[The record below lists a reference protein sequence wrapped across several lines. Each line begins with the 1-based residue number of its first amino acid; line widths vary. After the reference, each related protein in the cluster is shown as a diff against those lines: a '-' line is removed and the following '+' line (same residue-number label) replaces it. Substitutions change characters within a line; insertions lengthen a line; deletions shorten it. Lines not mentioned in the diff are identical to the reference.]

1 MVPAERI
8 KYVKTLKRLGIGLL
22 ALIVLLAIGLAVWE
36 PMSVAESAPPPEGS
50 YEARIVRDEFG
61 VPHIFGKTD
70 ADVAYGVAYAHSE
83 DDFATLQE
91 VTAMTRGRMAT
102 LNGSESAPIDYIAA
116 LLDVRGTVNRKYDDL
131 PADVRVVLDGYASGL
146 NAYAEA
152 HPEEVSLAKLFPVN
166 GQDIAAGFVLRSP
179 FFFGIN
185 NPIEALVQ
193 NKPLPREGGPR
204 LSGEPVKSSI
214 HPLSPDKLI
223 NDQTATPVGP
233 DPDENG
239 SNAYALAPELS
250 PEGKTRLISNS
261 HQPLRGNVA
270 WYELVVHSEE
280 GWDFAGA
287 NFPGSPFPFLGHNKY
302 LGWTNTVNRPDLVDI
317 YKLTLNDDKD
327 AYRFDG
333 EWKPLEKK
341 RVWLKIK
348 FGPFVIP
355 FPQVAYRSIHGP
367 VIINDSG
374 AYALR
379 YAGIDQLDMLTQYY
393 RINKASNFDE
403 WQAAMAGQGVPA
415 TNFIY
420 ADAQGNIGMYYNAMF
435 PDRPEGH
442 DWRTVLPGDTSATL
456 WQGALPFTRVP
467 ALVNPASGY
476 VMNANNTPY
485 IAAGP
490 GDELKRNNFS
500 PLLGVEDDQTNRSRR
515 SIALLERANADGK
528 ISDAELWAIKYD
540 TGYEKAGYAKDWL
553 DRIASLDLKD
563 SAKLLKAQQLL
574 AQWDWNLDG
583 KGPADALALM
593 VLRPANK
600 SHYNRG
606 TMPDPRQILEDTVDH
621 LSQYFGQIDPP
632 MLDVLRMRQGD
643 VDLPVD
649 GGNDTIRAS
658 TLWDVEEDGRLSVR
672 HGDSFIMFIE
682 WAKDGKVRSR
692 SIQPFGAATTRPDSP
707 HYTDQMQLFV
717 DKKLKPV
724 WFVPADLE
732 KHKTSDKVV
741 RSTGKTAK

>member
-1 MVPAERI
+1 
-8 KYVKTLKRLGIGLL
+8 VKSLKR
-22 ALIVLLAIGLAVWE
+22 AAIGLILLVVVIAIGLTVWE
-36 PMSVAESAPPPEGS
+36 PLSTEESAPPPEGS

-70 ADVAYGVAYAHSE
+70 PDVAYGVAYAHSE
-83 DDFATLQE
+83 DDFGTLQE
-91 VTAMTRGRMAT
+91 VIAMVRGRMAT
-102 LNGSESAPIDYIAA
+102 LKGADSAPIDYIGA
-116 LLDVRGTVNRKYDDL
+116 LLDVRGTVTRQYDDL
-131 PADVRVVLDGYASGL
+131 PADVRALLDGYASGL
-146 NAYAEA
+146 NAYAA
-152 HPEEVSLAKLFPVN
+152 DRPEEVRLAKLFPVT

-179 FFFGIN
+179 FFFGLN

-204 LSGEPVKSSI
+204 LSDEPAKKSI
-214 HPLSPDKLI
+214 HPLSPDKI
-223 NDQTATPVGP
+223 IEDDTTTPVGP

-239 SNAYALAPELS
+239 SNAYALAPDLS
-250 PEGKTRLISNS
+250 PEGKTRLVSNT

-270 WYELVVHSEE
+270 WYELVVHSEQ

-287 NFPGSPFPFLGHNKY
+287 NFPGSPFPLLGHNKY
-302 LGWTNTVNRPDLVDI
+302 LGWTNTVNRPDLIDI
-317 YKLTLNDDKD
+317 YELTLNDAKD

-355 FPQVAYRSIHGP
+355 YPQVAYRSIHGP

-374 AYALR
+374 AYAIR
-379 YAGIDQLDMLTQYY
+379 YAGIDQLDMATQYY
-393 RINKASNFDE
+393 RINKATNFDE

-415 TNFIY
+415 INVIY
-420 ADAQGNIGMYYNAMF
+420 ADAAGNIGLYYNAMF
-435 PDRPEGH
+435 PDRPEGY
-442 DWRTVLPGDTSATL
+442 DWRGILPGDTSKAL
-456 WQGALPFTRVP
+456 WQKTLPFTRVP

-490 GDELKRNNFS
+490 GDELKADSFS
-500 PLLGVEDDQTNRSRR
+500 PLLGIENDQTNRSRR

-528 ISDAELWAIKYD
+528 ISDAELWAVKYD
-540 TGYEKAGYAKDWL
+540 TGYEKAGYAKNWL
-553 DRIASLDLKD
+553 DRIAALDLKD
-563 SAKLLKAQQLL
+563 SAKLLQAQQLIG
-574 AQWDWNLDG
+574 QWDWNLDG
-583 KGPADALALM
+583 KGAADALALM

-606 TMPDPRQILEDTVDH
+606 EMPDPRQILAETVDH
-621 LSQYFGQIDPP
+621 LTQYFGRIDPP
-632 MLDVLRMRQGD
+632 MLDVLRMRQGT

-658 TLWDVEEDGRLSVR
+658 TLWDVEDDGRLSVR

-682 WAKDGKVRSR
+682 WAKDGKVHSR

-724 WFVPADLE
+724 WFDPKDLE
-732 KHKTSDKVV
+732 QHKASDKVV
-741 RSTGKTAK
+741 RSDQK

>member
-1 MVPAERI
+1 M
-8 KYVKTLKRLGIGLL
+8 KTLKRLGIGLL
-22 ALIVLLAIGLAVWE
+22 AIIVLVAIGLAVWE
-36 PMSVAESAPPPEGS
+36 PMGVEQPAPPPEGT

-83 DDFATLQE
+83 DDFSTLQE

-116 LLDVRGTVNRKYDDL
+116 LLDVRGTVNRKYDQL
-131 PADVRVVLDGYASGL
+131 PTDVRAVLDGYASGL
-146 NAYAEA
+146 NAYAAE
-152 HPEEVSLAKLFPVN
+152 HPEEVKLAKLFPVN

-179 FFFGIN
+179 FFFGLN

-204 LSGEPVKSSI
+204 LSDEPVKTSI

-223 NDQTATPVGP
+223 EEDSATPVGP

-317 YKLTLNDDKD
+317 YKLTLNDKKD

-333 EWKPLEKK
+333 EWKALEKK

-355 FPQVAYRSIHGP
+355 YPQVAYRSIHGP
-367 VIINDSG
+367 VIINDNG

-379 YAGIDQLDMLTQYY
+379 YAGIDELDMLTQYY
-393 RINKASNFDE
+393 RINKARNFDE

-420 ADAQGNIGMYYNAMF
+420 ADAEGNIGMYYNAMF
-435 PDRPEGH
+435 PDRPEGY
-442 DWRTVLPGDTSATL
+442 DWRGILPGDSSKAL
-456 WQGALPFTRVP
+456 WQKTLPFTRVP

-490 GDELKRNNFS
+490 GDELKPDNFS
-500 PLLGVEDDQTNRSRR
+500 PLLGVENDQTNRSRR

-528 ISDAELWAIKYD
+528 ITDSELWAIKYD

-553 DRIASLDLKD
+553 DRIAALDLKD
-563 SAKLLKAQQLL
+563 SAKLLEAQQLL
-574 AQWDWNLDG
+574 VQWDWNLDG

-606 TMPDPRQILEDTVDH
+606 KMPDPREILQETVGH
-621 LSQYFGQIDPP
+621 LTTYFDRIDPP
-632 MLDVLRMRQGD
+632 MMDVLRMRQGD

-658 TLWDVEEDGRLSVR
+658 TLWDVEGDGRLSVR
-672 HGDSFIMFIE
+672 HGDSFIMFME
-682 WAKDGKVRSR
+682 WTKDGKVHSR

-707 HYTDQMQLFV
+707 HYTDQMQMFV

-724 WFVPADLE
+724 RFDPAELE

-741 RSTGKTAK
+741 RGT

>member
-1 MVPAERI
+1 M
-8 KYVKTLKRLGIGLL
+8 KTLKRVGIGLL
-22 ALIVLLAIGLAVWE
+22 IIVVLSAIGLSVWE
-36 PMSVAESAPPPEGS
+36 PLSVEESAPPPDGS

-83 DDFATLQE
+83 DDFSTLQE

-102 LNGSESAPIDYIAA
+102 LNGAESAPIDYIAA
-116 LLDVRGTVNRKYDDL
+116 LLDVRGTVSRKYDDL
-131 PADVRVVLDGYASGL
+131 PADVRAVLAGYASGL
-146 NAYAEA
+146 NAYADE
-152 HPEEVSLAKLFPVN
+152 HPEEVKLSKLFPVN

-179 FFFGIN
+179 FFFGLN
-185 NPIEALVQ
+185 NPVEALVQ

-204 LSGEPVKSSI
+204 LSDEPAKTSI

-223 NDQTATPVGP
+223 EDDSATPVGP
-233 DPDENG
+233 NPNENG
-239 SNAYALAPELS
+239 SNAYAIAPDRS

-280 GWDFAGA
+280 GWNFAGA
-287 NFPGSPFPFLGHNKY
+287 NFPGSPFPFLGHNEY
-302 LGWTNTVNRPDLVDI
+302 LGWTNTVNRPDLVDV
-317 YKLTLNDDKD
+317 YKLTLNDKKD

-348 FGPFVIP
+348 YGPLVIP
-355 FPQVAYRSIHGP
+355 YPQVAYRSVHGP
-367 VIINDSG
+367 VIMNDGG

-379 YAGIDQLDMLTQYY
+379 YAGIDELDMLTQYY
-393 RINKASNFDE
+393 RINKAKNFDE

-420 ADAQGNIGMYYNAMF
+420 ADAEGNIGMYYNAMF
-435 PDRPEGH
+435 PDRPEGY
-442 DWRTVLPGDTSATL
+442 DWRGVLPGDSSKAL
-456 WQGALPFTRVP
+456 WQKTLPFTRVP

-490 GDELKRNNFS
+490 GDELKPDNFS

-515 SIALLERANADGK
+515 SIALLEKANDDGK
-528 ISDAELWAIKYD
+528 ITDAELWAIKYD
-540 TGYEKAGYAKDWL
+540 TGYEKAGYAKNWL
-553 DRIASLDLKD
+553 DRIAALDLKD
-563 SAKLLKAQQLL
+563 SARLLKAQQLL

-583 KGPADALALM
+583 KGAADALALM
-593 VLRPANK
+593 ILRPANK

-606 TMPDPRQILEDTVDH
+606 TMPDPRLILEDTVDH
-621 LSQYFGQIDPP
+621 LTKYFGKIDPP
-632 MLDVLRMRQGD
+632 MMDVLRMRQGN

-658 TLWDVEEDGRLSVR
+658 TLWDVEDDGRLSVR
-672 HGDSFIMFIE
+672 HGDSYIMFIE
-682 WAKDGKVRSR
+682 WAKDGKVHSR

-724 WFVPADLE
+724 WFDPADLE
-732 KHKTSDKVV
+732 KHKTSDKMVGTAV
-741 RSTGKTAK
+741 R

>member
-1 MVPAERI
+1 
-8 KYVKTLKRLGIGLL
+8 VKTLKRVGIGLL
-22 ALIVLLAIGLAVWE
+22 IIVVLSAIGLSVWE
-36 PMSVAESAPPPEGS
+36 PLSVEESAPPPDGS

-83 DDFATLQE
+83 DDFSTLQE

-102 LNGSESAPIDYIAA
+102 LNGAESAPIDYIAA
-116 LLDVRGTVNRKYDDL
+116 LLDVRGTVSRKYDDL
-131 PADVRVVLDGYASGL
+131 PADVRAVLAGYASGL
-146 NAYAEA
+146 NAYADE
-152 HPEEVSLAKLFPVN
+152 HPEEVKLSKLFPVN

-179 FFFGIN
+179 FFFGLN
-185 NPIEALVQ
+185 NPVEALVQ

-204 LSGEPVKSSI
+204 LSDEPAKTSI

-223 NDQTATPVGP
+223 EDDSATPVGP
-233 DPDENG
+233 NPNENG
-239 SNAYALAPELS
+239 SNAYAIAPDRS

-280 GWDFAGA
+280 GWNFAGA
-287 NFPGSPFPFLGHNKY
+287 NFPGSPFPFLGHNEY
-302 LGWTNTVNRPDLVDI
+302 LGWTNTVNRPDLVDV
-317 YKLTLNDDKD
+317 YKLTLNDKKD

-348 FGPFVIP
+348 YGPLVIP
-355 FPQVAYRSIHGP
+355 YPQVAYRSVHGP
-367 VIINDSG
+367 VIMNDGG

-379 YAGIDQLDMLTQYY
+379 YAGIDELDMLTQYY
-393 RINKASNFDE
+393 RINKAKNFDE

-420 ADAQGNIGMYYNAMF
+420 ADAEGNIGMYYNAMF
-435 PDRPEGH
+435 PDRPEGY
-442 DWRTVLPGDTSATL
+442 DWRGVLPGDSSKAL
-456 WQGALPFTRVP
+456 WQKTLPFTRVP

-490 GDELKRNNFS
+490 GDELKPDNFS

-515 SIALLERANADGK
+515 SIALLEKANDDGK
-528 ISDAELWAIKYD
+528 ITDAELWAIKYD
-540 TGYEKAGYAKDWL
+540 TGYEKAGYAKNWL
-553 DRIASLDLKD
+553 DRIAALDLKD
-563 SAKLLKAQQLL
+563 SARLLKAQQLL

-583 KGPADALALM
+583 KGAADALALM
-593 VLRPANK
+593 ILRPANK

-606 TMPDPRQILEDTVDH
+606 TMPDPRLILEDTVDH
-621 LSQYFGQIDPP
+621 LTKYFGKIDPP
-632 MLDVLRMRQGD
+632 MMDVLRMRQGN

-658 TLWDVEEDGRLSVR
+658 TLWDVEDDGRLSVR
-672 HGDSFIMFIE
+672 HGDSYIMFIE
-682 WAKDGKVRSR
+682 WAKDGKVHSR

-724 WFVPADLE
+724 WFDPADLE
-732 KHKTSDKVV
+732 KHKTSDKMVGTAV
-741 RSTGKTAK
+741 R

>member
-1 MVPAERI
+1 MMLSGRN
-8 KYVKTLKRLGIGLL
+8 KYVKTLKRAGVGLL
-22 ALIVLLAIGLAVWE
+22 TFLALAAIGLAVWE
-36 PMSVAESAPPPEGS
+36 PLSVEAASAPPEGS

-102 LNGSESAPIDYIAA
+102 LNGADSAPIDYIAA
-116 LLDVRGTVNRKYDDL
+116 LLDVRGTVTRKYDDL
-131 PADVRVVLDGYASGL
+131 PADVRAVLAGYASGL
-146 NAYAEA
+146 NAYAVD

-204 LSGEPVKSSI
+204 LSGEQEKTSI
-214 HPLSPDKLI
+214 HPLSPDKI
-223 NDQTATPVGP
+223 IEDETVTPVGP

-239 SNAYALAPELS
+239 SNAYAIAPERS

-270 WYELVVHSEE
+270 WYELVVHSED

-317 YKLTLNDDKD
+317 YKLTLNDKRD

-355 FPQVAYRSIHGP
+355 YPQVAYRSIHGP
-367 VIINDSG
+367 VIMNDSG

-379 YAGIDQLDMLTQYY
+379 YAGIDDLDMLTQYY
-393 RINKASNFDE
+393 RINKAKNFDE

-420 ADAQGNIGMYYNAMF
+420 ADAEGNIGLYYNAMF
-435 PDRPEGH
+435 PDRPEGY

-456 WQGALPFTRVP
+456 WQQPLPFTRVP

-476 VMNANNTPY
+476 IMNANNTPF

-490 GDELKRNNFS
+490 GDELNPDNFS
-500 PLLGVEDDQTNRSRR
+500 PLLGVEGDQTNRSRR

-528 ISDAELWAIKYD
+528 ITDAELWAVKYD
-540 TGYEKAGYAKDWL
+540 TGYEKAGYAKKWL
-553 DRIASLDLKD
+553 SKIAALDLKD

-574 AQWDWNLDG
+574 GQWDWNLDG
-583 KGPADALALM
+583 KGAADALALM

-606 TMPDPRQILEDTVDH
+606 TMPDPRQILEETVDH
-621 LSQYFGQIDPP
+621 LTKYFDQIDPP
-632 MLDVLRMRQGD
+632 MMDVLRMRQGD

-658 TLWDVEEDGRLSVR
+658 TLWDVEDDGRLSVR
-672 HGDSFIMFIE
+672 HGDSFIQFVE
-682 WAKDGKVRSR
+682 WSRDGKVHSR
-692 SIQPFGAATTRPDSP
+692 SIQPFGAATTRPKSP

-724 WFVPADLE
+724 WFDPKELE

-741 RSTGKTAK
+741 KSKR

>member
-1 MVPAERI
+1 M
-8 KYVKTLKRLGIGLL
+8 KTLKRAGVGLL
-22 ALIVLLAIGLAVWE
+22 ILVALVAIGLAIWE
-36 PMSVAESAPPPEGS
+36 PLSISGSAPPPERA

-70 ADVAYGVAYAHSE
+70 PDVAYGVAYAHSE

-102 LNGSESAPIDYIAA
+102 LNGADSAPIDYIAA
-116 LLDVRGTVNRKYDDL
+116 LLDVRGTVTRQYGDL
-131 PADVRVVLDGYASGL
+131 PADVRALLDGYASGL
-146 NAYAEA
+146 NAYAA
-152 HPEEVSLAKLFPVN
+152 DHPEEVKLARLFPVN

-179 FFFGIN
+179 FFFGLN

-204 LSGEPVKSSI
+204 LSEEPVKTSV
-214 HPLSPDKLI
+214 HPLSPDKMI
-223 NDQTATPVGP
+223 EEEVTTPVGP

-270 WYELVVHSEE
+270 WYELVVHSEQ

-317 YKLTLNDDKD
+317 YKLTLNDQKD

-355 FPQVAYRSIHGP
+355 YPQIAYRSIHGP
-367 VIINDSG
+367 VIMNDGG

-393 RINKASNFDE
+393 RINKATNLDE

-420 ADAQGNIGMYYNAMF
+420 ADAKGNIGLYYNAMF
-435 PDRPEGH
+435 PDRPEGF
-442 DWRTVLPGDTSATL
+442 DWRTLLPGDTSKAL
-456 WQGALPFTRVP
+456 WQKTLPFTRVP

-490 GDELKRNNFS
+490 GAELKPDNFS
-500 PLLGVEDDQTNRSRR
+500 PLLGIEDDETNRSRR
-515 SIALLERANADGK
+515 SIALLEKANSDGT
-528 ISDAELWAIKYD
+528 ITDAELWAIKYD

-553 DRIASLDLKD
+553 DRIAALDLSD
-563 SAKLLKAQQLL
+563 SAKLLKAQKLL
-574 AQWDWNLDG
+574 AEWDWNLDG
-583 KGPADALALM
+583 KGAADALALM
-593 VLRPANK
+593 ALRPANK
-600 SHYNRG
+600 SHYQRDK
-606 TMPDPRQILEDTVDH
+606 MPDPRQILQETVDH
-621 LSQYFGQIDPP
+621 LTQYFGRIDPP
-632 MLDVLRMRQGD
+632 MLDVLRLRQGN

-658 TLWDVEEDGRLSVR
+658 TLWDVDEDGRLSVR
-672 HGDSFIMFIE
+672 HGDSYIMFIE
-682 WAKDGKVRSR
+682 WNRAGQVSSR
-692 SIQPFGAATTRPDSP
+692 SIQPFGSATTRPDSK

-724 WFVPADLE
+724 WFDPAELE
-732 KHKTSDKVV
+732 KHKV
-741 RSTGKTAK
+741 RDYRVGSK

>member
-1 MVPAERI
+1 MKILMR
-8 KYVKTLKRLGIGLL
+8 TGLGLL
-22 ALIVLLAIGLAVWE
+22 IFVVLAAIGLALWE
-36 PMSVAESAPPPEGS
+36 PLSVDQSAAPPARA

-83 DDFATLQE
+83 DDFSTLQE

-102 LNGSESAPIDYIAA
+102 LNGADSAPIDYVAA
-116 LLDVRGTVNRKYDDL
+116 LLDVRGTVNRKYDGL
-131 PADVRVVLDGYASGL
+131 PADVRAVLDGYASGL
-146 NAYAEA
+146 NAYAA
-152 HPEEVSLAKLFPVN
+152 DHPEEVKLARLFPVN

-179 FFFGIN
+179 FFFGIS

-193 NKPLPREGGPR
+193 NQELPREGGPR
-204 LSGEPVKSSI
+204 LAGEPERKSI

-223 NDQTATPVGP
+223 DDQATTPVGP

-239 SNAYALAPELS
+239 SNAFAIAPDLS

-270 WYELVVHSEE
+270 WYELAVHSEE

-302 LGWTNTVNRPDLVDI
+302 LGWTNTVNRPDLIDI
-317 YKLTLNDDKD
+317 YKLTLNDRKD

-333 EWKPLEKK
+333 QWKPLEKK
-341 RVWLKIK
+341 RIWLKIK

-355 FPQVAYRSIHGP
+355 YPQIAYRSIHGP
-367 VIINDSG
+367 VIMNDSG

-393 RINKASNFDE
+393 RINKATSFDE

-420 ADAQGNIGMYYNAMF
+420 ADAKGNIGLFYNAMF
-435 PDRPEGH
+435 PDRPEGY
-442 DWRTVLPGDTSATL
+442 DWRTILPGDTSNAL
-456 WQGALPFTRVP
+456 WQKTLPFTRVP

-490 GDELKRNNFS
+490 GDELKPDNFS
-500 PLLGVEDDQTNRSRR
+500 PLLGIENDQTNRSRR
-515 SIALLERANADGK
+515 SIALLEQANEDGT
-528 ISDAELWAIKYD
+528 ITDAELWAIKYD

-553 DRIASLDLKD
+553 DRIAALDLRN

-574 AQWDWNLDG
+574 GQWDWNLDG
-583 KGPADALALM
+583 RGAADALALM

-600 SHYNRG
+600 SHYNRDK
-606 TMPDPRQILEDTVDH
+606 MPDPRAILEETVDH
-621 LSQYFGQIDPP
+621 LNEFFGRIDPP
-632 MLDVLRMRQGD
+632 MADVLRMRQGK

-658 TLWDVEEDGRLSVR
+658 TLWDVDDDGRLSVR

-682 WAKDGKVRSR
+682 WDKAGQVSSR
-692 SIQPFGAATTRPDSP
+692 SIQPFGAATTRPDSK
-707 HYTDQMQLFV
+707 HHTDQMQLFV

-724 WFVPADLE
+724 WFDPKDLE
-732 KHKTSDKVV
+732 KHKTSDKIVG
-741 RSTGKTAK
+741 SK

>member
-1 MVPAERI
+1 MKI
-8 KYVKTLKRLGIGLL
+8 LKRAGLGLL
-22 ALIVLLAIGLAVWE
+22 ILLVRVAIGLAVWE
-36 PMSVAESAPPPEGS
+36 PLSISEPAAPPAAS

-70 ADVAYGVAYAHSE
+70 PDVAYGVAYAHSE
-83 DDFATLQE
+83 DDFSTLQE

-102 LNGSESAPIDYIAA
+102 LNGADSAPIDYIAA
-116 LLDVRGTVNRKYDDL
+116 LLDVRGTVSRKYDDL
-131 PADVRVVLDGYASGL
+131 PADVRALLDGYASGL
-146 NAYAEA
+146 NAYAA
-152 HPEEVSLAKLFPVN
+152 DHPEEVELAKLFPVN

-179 FFFGIN
+179 FFFGLN
-185 NPIEALVQ
+185 NPVEALVQ

-204 LSGEPVKSSI
+204 LSGEPVKTSV

-223 NDQTATPVGP
+223 DEEATTPVGP

-239 SNAYALAPELS
+239 SNAFALAPKLS

-270 WYELVVHSEE
+270 WYELVVHSDE

-302 LGWTNTVNRPDLVDI
+302 LGWTNTVNRPDLIDI
-317 YKLTLNDDKD
+317 YKLTLNDSKD

-333 EWKPLEKK
+333 QWKPLEKK

-355 FPQVAYRSIHGP
+355 YPQVAYRSIHGP

-379 YAGIDQLDMLTQYY
+379 YAGIDELDMLTQYY
-393 RINKASNFDE
+393 RINKATSFDE

-415 TNFIY
+415 TNFVY
-420 ADAQGNIGMYYNAMF
+420 ADAAGNIGLYYNAMF
-435 PDRPEGH
+435 PDRPEGY
-442 DWRTVLPGDTSATL
+442 DWRTVLPGDSSAAL
-456 WQGALPFTRVP
+456 WQKTLPFTRVP

-490 GDELKRNNFS
+490 GDELKPDNFS
-500 PLLGVEDDQTNRSRR
+500 PLLGIEDDQTNRSRR
-515 SIALLERANADGK
+515 AISLLEKANADGT
-528 ISDAELWAIKYD
+528 ITDAELWAIKYD

-553 DRIASLDLKD
+553 DRIAALDLKD
-563 SAKLLKAQQLL
+563 SAKLLKAQKFL
-574 AQWDWNLDG
+574 AGWDWNLDG

-606 TMPDPRQILEDTVDH
+606 EMPDPRQILKETVDH
-621 LSQYFGQIDPP
+621 LTQYFDRIDPP
-632 MLDVLRMRQGD
+632 MLDVLRLRQGK

-658 TLWDVEEDGRLSVR
+658 TLWDVDEDGRLSVR

-682 WAKDGKVRSR
+682 WTKDGKVHSR
-692 SIQPFGAATTRPDSP
+692 SIQPFGAATTRGDSP

-724 WFVPADLE
+724 WFDPKELE
-732 KHKTSDKVV
+732 QHKASDKVV
-741 RSTGKTAK
+741 KSKR

>member
-1 MVPAERI
+1 
-8 KYVKTLKRLGIGLL
+8 VKTLKRAGIGLVIL
-22 ALIVLLAIGLAVWE
+22 VALIALGLMVWE
-36 PMSVAESAPPPEGS
+36 PLSISESAPPPDGS

-70 ADVAYGVAYAHSE
+70 PDVAYGVAYAHSE
-83 DDFATLQE
+83 DDFSTLQE

-102 LNGSESAPIDYIAA
+102 LNGAESAPIDYIAA
-116 LLDVRGTVNRKYDDL
+116 LLDVRGTVSRKYDDL
-131 PADVRVVLDGYASGL
+131 PVDVRALLDGYASGL
-146 NAYAEA
+146 NAYAA
-152 HPEEVSLAKLFPVN
+152 DHPEEVKLQKLFPVN

-179 FFFGIN
+179 FFFGLN
-185 NPIEALVQ
+185 NPVEALVQ

-204 LSGEPVKSSI
+204 LSSAAEKKSV
-214 HPLSPDKLI
+214 HPLSPDKMI
-223 NDQTATPVGP
+223 EDERVTPVGP

-239 SNAYALAPELS
+239 SNAFALAPELS

-270 WYELVVHSEE
+270 WYELVVHSDE

-302 LGWTNTVNRPDLVDI
+302 LGWTNTVNRPDLIDI
-317 YKLTLNDDKD
+317 YKLTLNDRKD

-333 EWKPLEKK
+333 QWKPLERK

-355 FPQVAYRSIHGP
+355 YPQIAYRSIHGP

-374 AYALR
+374 AYAIR
-379 YAGIDQLDMLTQYY
+379 YAGIDEVDMLTQYY
-393 RINKASNFDE
+393 RINKARNFDE

-420 ADAQGNIGMYYNAMF
+420 ADAQGNIGLYYNAMF
-435 PDRPEGH
+435 PDRPEGY
-442 DWRTVLPGDTSATL
+442 DWRRVLPGDSSAAL
-456 WQGALPFTRVP
+456 WQKTLPFTRVP

-490 GDELKRNNFS
+490 GDELKPDNFS
-500 PLLGVEDDQTNRSRR
+500 PLLGIEDDQTNRSRR
-515 SIALLERANADGK
+515 AIALLEKASDDGT
-528 ISDAELWAIKYD
+528 ITDEELWAIKYD

-553 DRIASLDLKD
+553 DRIAALDLKD
-563 SAKLLKAQQLL
+563 SAKLLKAQKLL
-574 AQWDWNLDG
+574 ADWDWNLDG
-583 KGPADALALM
+583 KGAADALALM

-600 SHYNRG
+600 SHYNRDK
-606 TMPDPRQILEDTVDH
+606 MPDPRTILAETVDH
-621 LSQYFGQIDPP
+621 LTKYFDRIDPP
-632 MLDVLRMRQGD
+632 MLSVLRMRQGD

-658 TLWDVEEDGRLSVR
+658 TLWDVDEDGRLSVR
-672 HGDSFIMFIE
+672 HGDSFIMFME
-682 WAKDGKVRSR
+682 WDKDGKVHSR
-692 SIQPFGAATTRPDSP
+692 SIQPFGSATTRPDSK

-724 WFVPADLE
+724 WFDPAELE

-741 RSTGKTAK
+741 RSGKK

>member
-1 MVPAERI
+1 
-8 KYVKTLKRLGIGLL
+8 VKTLKRAGLGLL
-22 ALIVLLAIGLAVWE
+22 AFLVLAGIGLAVWE
-36 PMSVAESAPPPEGS
+36 PLSVETAAAPADGS
-50 YEARIVRDEFG
+50 YQARIVRDEFG

-83 DDFATLQE
+83 DDFSTLQE

-102 LNGSESAPIDYIAA
+102 LNGSESAPIDFIAA

-146 NAYAEA
+146 NAYAEE

-204 LSGEPVKSSI
+204 LSGEQEKKSV
-214 HPLSPDKLI
+214 HPLSPDKI
-223 NDQTATPVGP
+223 IDDKKVTPVGP

-239 SNAYALAPELS
+239 SNAYAIAPELS

-317 YKLTLNDDKD
+317 YKLTLNDRKD

-355 FPQVAYRSIHGP
+355 YPQVAYRSIHGP
-367 VIINDSG
+367 VIMNDSG

-379 YAGIDQLDMLTQYY
+379 YAGIDELDMLTQYY
-393 RINKASNFDE
+393 RINKASNFEE

-420 ADAQGNIGMYYNAMF
+420 ADAEGNIGLYYNAMF

-490 GDELKRNNFS
+490 GDELKPDNFS
-500 PLLGVEDDQTNRSRR
+500 PLLGVESDETNRSRR

-528 ISDAELWAIKYD
+528 ITDAELWAIKYD

-553 DRIASLDLKD
+553 GRIAALDLKD
-563 SAKLLKAQQLL
+563 SARLLKAQQLL

-621 LSQYFGQIDPP
+621 LKQYFDRIDPP
-632 MLDVLRMRQGD
+632 MLNVLRMRQGK

-658 TLWDVEEDGRLSVR
+658 TLWDIEEDGRLSVR
-672 HGDSFIMFIE
+672 HGDSFIQFVE
-682 WAKDGKVRSR
+682 WDKDGKVYSR
-692 SIQPFGAATTRPDSP
+692 SIQPFGAATTRPESK

-724 WFVPADLE
+724 WFDPAELE
-732 KHKTSDKVV
+732 KHKTSAKVV
-741 RSTGKTAK
+741 RSAQK

>member
-1 MVPAERI
+1 MPLSGRA
-8 KYVKTLKRLGIGLL
+8 KYVKSLKRAGLGLL
-22 ALIVLLAIGLAVWE
+22 VFLVLATIGLAVWE
-36 PMSVAESAPPPEGS
+36 PLAIDAAAPPPDRA

-70 ADVAYGVAYAHSE
+70 ADVAYGVAYAHAE
-83 DDFATLQE
+83 DDFSTLQE
-91 VTAMTRGRMAT
+91 VSAMTRGRMAT
-102 LNGSESAPIDYIAA
+102 LNGADSAPIDYIAA
-116 LLDVRGTVNRKYDDL
+116 LLDVRGTVSRKYDEL
-131 PADVRVVLDGYASGL
+131 PQDVRAVLDGYASGL
-146 NAYAEA
+146 NQYASE
-152 HPEEVSLAKLFPVN
+152 HPEEIELAKLFPVN

-179 FFFGIN
+179 FFFGLN
-185 NPIEALVQ
+185 SPIEALVQ

-204 LSGEPVKSSI
+204 LSGEKEKTSI
-214 HPLSPDKLI
+214 HPLSPDKI
-223 NDQTATPVGP
+223 IEDETATPVGP

-239 SNAYALAPELS
+239 SNAYAIAPERS

-270 WYELVVHSEE
+270 WYELVVHSEQ

-317 YKLTLNDDKD
+317 YKLVLNEKKD

-348 FGPFVIP
+348 FGPLVIP
-355 FPQVAYRSIHGP
+355 YPQIAYRSIHGP
-367 VIINDSG
+367 VIINENG

-393 RINKASNFDE
+393 RINKATNLSE

-415 TNFIY
+415 TNFVY
-420 ADAQGNIGMYYNAMF
+420 ADVEGNIGLYYNAMF
-435 PDRPEGH
+435 PDRTEGH
-442 DWRTVLPGDTSATL
+442 DWRGILPGDTSATL

-476 VMNANNTPY
+476 VMNANNTPF

-490 GDELKRNNFS
+490 GDELNPDNFS
-500 PLLGVEDDQTNRSRR
+500 PLLGVEGDQTNRSRR

-528 ISDAELWAIKYD
+528 ITDEELWKIKYD
-540 TGYEKAGYAKDWL
+540 TGYEKAGYAKNWL
-553 DRIASLDLKD
+553 DRMAALDLKG

-574 AQWDWNLDG
+574 GGWDWDLDG
-583 KGPADALALM
+583 KGTADALALM

-600 SHYNRG
+600 SHYNRDK
-606 TMPDPRQILEDTVDH
+606 MPDPRQILEETVDH
-621 LSQYFGQIDPP
+621 LNRYFGRIDPP
-632 MLDVLRMRQGD
+632 MMEVLRLRQGD

-658 TLWDVEEDGRLSVR
+658 TLWDIDDDGRLSVR
-672 HGDSFIMFIE
+672 HGDSFIQFVE
-682 WAKDGKVRSR
+682 WSRDGKVYSR
-692 SIQPFGAATTRPDSP
+692 SIQPFGAATTRPKSP

-724 WFVPADLE
+724 WFDPKDLE
-732 KHKTSDKVV
+732 KHKRSDKVV
-741 RSTGKTAK
+741 RSHR

>member
-1 MVPAERI
+1 MKI
-8 KYVKTLKRLGIGLL
+8 LKRTGLGLL
-22 ALIVLLAIGLAVWE
+22 IFIALAAVGLALWE
-36 PMSVAESAPPPEGS
+36 PLSVDEAAAPPDRV

-61 VPHIFGKTD
+61 VPHIFGRTD

-83 DDFATLQE
+83 DDFSTLQE

-102 LNGSESAPIDYIAA
+102 LNGADSAPIDYIAA
-116 LLDVRGTVNRKYDDL
+116 LLDVRGTVTRKYVDL
-131 PADVRVVLDGYASGL
+131 PADVRAVLDGYASGL
-146 NAYAEA
+146 NAYAAE
-152 HPEEVSLAKLFPVN
+152 HPEEVKLARLFPVN

-179 FFFGIN
+179 FFFGLN
-185 NPIEALVQ
+185 NPVEALVQ
-193 NKPLPREGGPR
+193 NKPLPREGGPP
-204 LSGEPVKSSI
+204 LADEPERKSI

-223 NDQTATPVGP
+223 DDQATTPVGP
-233 DPDENG
+233 YPDENG
-239 SNAYALAPELS
+239 SNAYAIAPQLS

-270 WYELVVHSEE
+270 WYELVVHSDE

-302 LGWTNTVNRPDLVDI
+302 LGWTNTVNRPDLIDI
-317 YKLTLNDDKD
+317 YKLTLNDKKD

-348 FGPFVIP
+348 YGPFVIP
-355 FPQVAYRSIHGP
+355 YPQIAYRSVHGP
-367 VIINDSG
+367 VIMNDSG

-393 RINKASNFDE
+393 RINKATSFDE

-420 ADAQGNIGMYYNAMF
+420 ADAKGNIGLFYNAMF
-435 PDRPEGH
+435 PDRPEGY
-442 DWRTVLPGDTSATL
+442 DWRTILPGDTSNAL
-456 WQGALPFTRVP
+456 WQKTLPFTRVP

-490 GDELKRNNFS
+490 GSELNLDNFS
-500 PLLGVEDDQTNRSRR
+500 PLLGIENDQTNRSRR
-515 SIALLERANADGK
+515 SIALLEKARDDGT
-528 ISDAELWAIKYD
+528 ITDTELWAIKYD
-540 TGYEKAGYAKDWL
+540 TGYEKAGYAKNWL
-553 DRIASLDLKD
+553 DRIAALDLGN

-574 AQWDWNLDG
+574 GQWDWNLDG
-583 KGPADALALM
+583 RGGADALALM

-606 TMPDPRQILEDTVDH
+606 TMPDPRQILEETVDH
-621 LSQYFGQIDPP
+621 LSEYFGRIDPP
-632 MLDVLRMRQGD
+632 MLDVLRLRQAK

-658 TLWDVEEDGRLSVR
+658 TLWDVDDDGRLSVR
-672 HGDSFIMFIE
+672 HGDSYIMFIE
-682 WAKDGKVRSR
+682 WNKAGRVSSR
-692 SIQPFGAATTRPDSP
+692 SIQPFGAATTRPDSK
-707 HYTDQMQLFV
+707 HHTDQMQMFV

-724 WFVPADLE
+724 WFDPKDLE
-732 KHKTSDKVV
+732 KHKTRDKVV
-741 RSTGKTAK
+741 RTGKL

>member
-1 MVPAERI
+1 M
-8 KYVKTLKRLGIGLL
+8 KTLKRAGLGLL
-22 ALIVLLAIGLAVWE
+22 AFLVLAGIGLAVWE
-36 PMSVAESAPPPEGS
+36 PLSVETAAAPADGS
-50 YEARIVRDEFG
+50 YQARIVRDEFG

-83 DDFATLQE
+83 DDFSTLQE

-131 PADVRVVLDGYASGL
+131 PADVRAVLDGYASGL
-146 NAYAEA
+146 NAYAEE

-204 LSGEPVKSSI
+204 LSGEQEKKSV
-214 HPLSPDKLI
+214 HPLSPDKI
-223 NDQTATPVGP
+223 IDDKKVTPVGP

-239 SNAYALAPELS
+239 SNAYAIAPELS

-317 YKLTLNDDKD
+317 YKLTLNDRKD

-355 FPQVAYRSIHGP
+355 YPQVAYRSIHGP

-379 YAGIDQLDMLTQYY
+379 YAGIDELDMLTQYY
-393 RINKASNFDE
+393 RINKATNFDE

-420 ADAQGNIGMYYNAMF
+420 ADAQGNIGLYYNAMF
-435 PDRPEGH
+435 PDRPEGY
-442 DWRTVLPGDTSATL
+442 DWRTVLPGDSSAAL
-456 WQGALPFTRVP
+456 WQQTLPFTRVP

-476 VMNANNTPY
+476 VMNSNNTPY

-490 GDELKRNNFS
+490 GDELNPDNFS

-528 ISDAELWAIKYD
+528 ITDKELWTIKYD
-540 TGYEKAGYAKDWL
+540 TGYEKAGYAKNWL
-553 DRIASLDLKD
+553 DKIAALDLKN
-563 SAKLLKAQQLL
+563 SARLKKAQQLL
-574 AQWDWNLDG
+574 AEWDWNLDG
-583 KGPADALALM
+583 KGAADALALM

-606 TMPDPRQILEDTVDH
+606 EMPDPRQILQETVDH
-621 LSQYFGQIDPP
+621 LTQYFGKINPP
-632 MLDVLRMRQGD
+632 MMDVLRMRQGN

-658 TLWDVEEDGRLSVR
+658 TLWDVDEDGRLSVR
-672 HGDSFIMFIE
+672 HGDSFIMFVE
-682 WAKDGKVRSR
+682 WDKDGKVHSR
-692 SIQPFGAATTRPDSP
+692 SIQPFGAATTRPESP

-724 WFVPADLE
+724 WFDPAELE
-732 KHKTSDKVV
+732 KHKTSAKVV
-741 RSTGKTAK
+741 RSAQK

>member
-1 MVPAERI
+1 M
-8 KYVKTLKRLGIGLL
+8 KTLKRVAAGLL
-22 ALIVLLAIGLAVWE
+22 IFLVLVAISLAVWE
-36 PMSVAESAPPPEGS
+36 PLSIEAAAPPPGGP
-50 YEARIVRDEFG
+50 YEARIVRDDFG

-70 ADVAYGVAYAHSE
+70 ADVAYGVAYAHAE
-83 DDFATLQE
+83 DDFSTLQE

-102 LNGSESAPIDYIAA
+102 LNGADSAPIDYIAA
-116 LLDVRGTVNRKYDDL
+116 LLDVRGTVTRKYGDL
-131 PADVRVVLDGYASGL
+131 PEDVRALLDGYASGL
-146 NAYAEA
+146 NQYAEE
-152 HPEEVSLAKLFPVN
+152 HPEEVALAKLFPVN

-179 FFFGIN
+179 FFFGLN
-185 NPIEALVQ
+185 SPIEALVQ
-193 NKPLPREGGPR
+193 NKDLPREGGPQ
-204 LSGEPVKSSI
+204 LSDKPTKKSI
-214 HPLSPDKLI
+214 HPLSPDKILDG
-223 NDQTATPVGP
+223 NTVTPVGP

-239 SNAYALAPELS
+239 SNAYAIAPDRS

-270 WYELVVHSEE
+270 WYELVVHSEQ

-302 LGWTNTVNRPDLVDI
+302 LGWTNTVNRPDLIDI
-317 YKLTLNDDKD
+317 YKLTLNRKKD

-355 FPQVAYRSIHGP
+355 YPQVAYRSIHGP
-367 VIINDSG
+367 VIMNDSG
-374 AYALR
+374 AFALR
-379 YAGIDQLDMLTQYY
+379 YAGIDELDMLTQYY
-393 RINKASNFDE
+393 RINKATNFDE

-420 ADAQGNIGMYYNAMF
+420 ADAKGNIGLYYNAMF
-435 PDRPEGH
+435 PDRPDGH
-442 DWRTVLPGDTSATL
+442 DWRTILPGDTSATL

-476 VMNANNTPY
+476 VMNSNNTPY

-490 GDELKRNNFS
+490 GDELNPDNFS

-515 SIALLERANADGK
+515 SIALLERANTDGK
-528 ISDAELWAIKYD
+528 ITDDELWKIKYD
-540 TGYEKAGYAKDWL
+540 TGYEKAGYAKNWL
-553 DRIASLDLKD
+553 DKIAALDLKG

-583 KGPADALALM
+583 KGAADALALM

-600 SHYNRG
+600 AHYNRG
-606 TMPDPRQILEDTVDH
+606 KLPDPREILEETVDH
-621 LSQYFGQIDPP
+621 LNQYFGKIDSP
-632 MLDVLRMRQGD
+632 MMDVLRMRQGK

-658 TLWDVEEDGRLSVR
+658 TLWDVDDDGRLSVR

-682 WAKDGKVRSR
+682 WAKNGNVHSR
-692 SIQPFGAATTRPDSP
+692 SIQPFGAATTRPESP

-724 WFVPADLE
+724 WFDPAELE
-732 KHKTSDKVV
+732 THKTSDKVIKSAD
-741 RSTGKTAK
+741 RLSE

>member
-1 MVPAERI
+1 MKI
-8 KYVKTLKRLGIGLL
+8 LKRAGWGLL
-22 ALIVLLAIGLAVWE
+22 IFLVLAAIGLALWE
-36 PMSVAESAPPPEGS
+36 PLSVDESVAPPDRA

-61 VPHIFGKTD
+61 VPHIFGRTD

-83 DDFATLQE
+83 DDFSTLQE

-102 LNGSESAPIDYIAA
+102 LNGADSAPIDYIAA
-116 LLDVRGTVNRKYDDL
+116 LLDVRGTVNRNYDGL
-131 PADVRVVLDGYASGL
+131 PADVRALLDGYASGL
-146 NAYAEA
+146 NAYAAE
-152 HPEEVSLAKLFPVN
+152 HPEEVKLARLFPVN

-179 FFFGIN
+179 FFFGLN
-185 NPIEALVQ
+185 NPVEALVQ
-193 NKPLPREGGPR
+193 NEPLPREGGPR
-204 LSGEPVKSSI
+204 LSGEPERKSI

-223 NDQTATPVGP
+223 DEQATTPVGP

-239 SNAYALAPELS
+239 SNAFAIAPDLS
-250 PEGKTRLISNS
+250 PEDKTRLISNS

-270 WYELVVHSEE
+270 WYELVVHSDE

-302 LGWTNTVNRPDLVDI
+302 LGWTNTVNRPDLIDI
-317 YKLTLNDDKD
+317 YKLTLNDSKD

-341 RVWLKIK
+341 RIWLKIK

-355 FPQVAYRSIHGP
+355 YPQIAYRSIHGP
-367 VIINDSG
+367 VIMNDSG

-393 RINKASNFDE
+393 RINKATSFDE

-420 ADAQGNIGMYYNAMF
+420 ADAEGNIGLFYNAMF
-435 PDRPEGH
+435 PDRPEGY
-442 DWRTVLPGDTSATL
+442 DWRTILPGDTSNAL
-456 WQGALPFTRVP
+456 WQKTLPFTRVP

-490 GDELKRNNFS
+490 GNELNLDNFS
-500 PLLGVEDDQTNRSRR
+500 PLLGIEDDQTNRSRR
-515 SIALLERANADGK
+515 SITLLEKASDDGT
-528 ISDAELWAIKYD
+528 ITDAELWAIKYD
-540 TGYEKAGYAKDWL
+540 TGYEKAGYAKNWL
-553 DRIASLDLKD
+553 DKIAALDLKD
-563 SAKLLKAQQLL
+563 SPKLLKAQQLL
-574 AQWDWNLDG
+574 GQWDWNLDG
-583 KGPADALALM
+583 RGPADALALM

-606 TMPDPRQILEDTVDH
+606 TMPDPRQILEETVDH
-621 LSQYFGQIDPP
+621 LTEYFGQIDPP
-632 MLDVLRMRQGD
+632 MLDVLRLRQGK

-658 TLWDVEEDGRLSVR
+658 TLWDVDDDGRLSVR

-682 WAKDGKVRSR
+682 WDKAGQVSSR
-692 SIQPFGAATTRPDSP
+692 SIQPFGAATTRPNSK
-707 HYTDQMQLFV
+707 HHTDQMQLFV

-724 WFVPADLE
+724 WFDPKDLE
-732 KHKTSDKVV
+732 KHKASDKIV
-741 RSTGKTAK
+741 RTGGN

>member
-1 MVPAERI
+1 MVPSKRI
-8 KYVKTLKRLGIGLL
+8 KYVKTLKRLAIGLMIAFVL
-22 ALIVLLAIGLAVWE
+22 AAIGLAIWE
-36 PMSVAESAPPPEGS
+36 PMTVEEAAAPPDLS

-70 ADVAYGVAYAHSE
+70 ADVAYGVAYAHAE
-83 DDFATLQE
+83 DDFSTLQE

-102 LNGSESAPIDYIAA
+102 LNGAASAPIDYIAA
-116 LLDVRGTVNRKYDDL
+116 LLDVRGTVTRKYDDL
-131 PADVRVVLDGYASGL
+131 PEDVRLLLDGYASGL
-146 NAYAEA
+146 NAYAEK
-152 HPEEVSLAKLFPVN
+152 HPDEVRLTKLFPVN

-179 FFFGIN
+179 FFFGLN

-204 LSGEPVKSSI
+204 LSGEPAKPSI
-214 HPLSPDKLI
+214 HPLSPDKI
-223 NDQTATPVGP
+223 IDEKKVTPVGP

-239 SNAYALAPELS
+239 SNAYAVAPERS
-250 PEGKTRLISNS
+250 PEAKTRLISNS

-270 WYELVVHSEE
+270 WYELVVHSDE

-317 YKLTLNDDKD
+317 YKLTLNDKKD
-327 AYRFDG
+327 AYLFDG

-355 FPQVAYRSIHGP
+355 YPQVAYRSIHGP
-367 VIINDSG
+367 VIMNDSG
-374 AYALR
+374 AYAVR
-379 YAGIDQLDMLTQYY
+379 YAGIDELDMLTQYY
-393 RINKASNFDE
+393 RINKATNFDE

-420 ADAQGNIGMYYNAMF
+420 ADAEGNIGLYYNAMF
-435 PDRPEGH
+435 PDRPEGF
-442 DWRTVLPGDTSATL
+442 DWRGVLPGDSSKAL
-456 WQGALPFTRVP
+456 WQKTLPFTRVP

-476 VMNANNTPY
+476 VMNSNNTPY

-490 GDELKRNNFS
+490 GDELKPDNFS
-500 PLLGVEDDQTNRSRR
+500 PLLGIEDDQTNRSRR

-553 DRIASLDLKD
+553 DSIAALDLKD
-563 SAKLLKAQQLL
+563 NAKLLKAQQLL
-574 AQWDWNLDG
+574 NQWDWNLDG
-583 KGPADALALM
+583 RGAADALALI

-600 SHYNRG
+600 AHYNRAKK
-606 TMPDPRQILEDTVDH
+606 PDPRLILEETVDH
-621 LSQYFGQIDPP
+621 LTQYFDRIDPP
-632 MLDVLRMRQGD
+632 MLDVLRLRQGN
-643 VDLPVD
+643 VDLPID

-658 TLWDVEEDGRLSVR
+658 TLWDVDDDGRLSVR

-682 WAKDGKVRSR
+682 WAKDGKVYSR

-724 WFVPADLE
+724 WFDPKELE
-732 KHKTSDKVV
+732 KHKTSEKVV
-741 RSTGKTAK
+741 GGS

>member
-1 MVPAERI
+1 MVPPKRN
-8 KYVKTLKRLGIGLL
+8 KYVKTLKRVGIGLL
-22 ALIVLLAIGLAVWE
+22 IIVVLLAIGLSVWE
-36 PMSVAESAPPPEGS
+36 SLIVKESAAPPNGT

-83 DDFATLQE
+83 DDFSTLQE

-102 LNGSESAPIDYIAA
+102 LNGAESAPIDYIAA

-131 PADVRVVLDGYASGL
+131 PQDVRAVLAGYASGL
-146 NAYAEA
+146 NAYAA
-152 HPEEVSLAKLFPVN
+152 DHPDEVKLSKLFPVN

-179 FFFGIN
+179 FFFGLN

-204 LSGEPVKSSI
+204 LSDEPARTSV

-223 NDQTATPVGP
+223 EDDSATPVGP

-239 SNAYALAPELS
+239 SNAYAIAPDRS

-280 GWDFAGA
+280 GWNFAGA
-287 NFPGSPFPFLGHNKY
+287 NFPGSPFPFLGHNEY
-302 LGWTNTVNRPDLVDI
+302 LGWTNTVNRPDLIDI
-317 YKLTLNDDKD
+317 YKLTLNDKKD

-348 FGPFVIP
+348 YGPFVIP
-355 FPQVAYRSIHGP
+355 YPQVAYRSIHGP
-367 VIINDSG
+367 VIMNDSG

-379 YAGIDQLDMLTQYY
+379 YAGIDELDMLTQYY
-393 RINKASNFDE
+393 RINKARNFDE

-420 ADAQGNIGMYYNAMF
+420 ADAEGNIGLYYNAMF
-435 PDRPEGH
+435 PDRPEGY
-442 DWRTVLPGDTSATL
+442 DWRGILPGDSSKAL
-456 WQGALPFTRVP
+456 WQKTLPFTRVP

-476 VMNANNTPY
+476 IMNANNTPY

-490 GDELKRNNFS
+490 GDELKPDNFS

-515 SIALLERANADGK
+515 SIALLERANDDGK
-528 ISDAELWAIKYD
+528 ITDAELWAIKYD
-540 TGYEKAGYAKDWL
+540 TGYEKAGYAKNWQ
-553 DRIASLDLKD
+553 DRIAALDLKG

-574 AQWDWNLDG
+574 GQWDWNLDG

-606 TMPDPRQILEDTVDH
+606 EMPDPRQILEETVDH
-621 LSQYFGQIDPP
+621 LTKYFGKIDPP
-632 MLDVLRMRQGD
+632 MMDVLRMRQGN

-672 HGDSFIMFIE
+672 HGDSYIMFME
-682 WAKDGKVRSR
+682 WAKDGKVHSR

-724 WFVPADLE
+724 WFDPKDLE
-732 KHKTSDKVV
+732 KHKTSDKMVGTAV
-741 RSTGKTAK
+741 R

>member
-1 MVPAERI
+1 MLVFL
-8 KYVKTLKRLGIGLL
+8 VL
-22 ALIVLLAIGLAVWE
+22 AGIGLAVWE
-36 PMSVAESAPPPEGS
+36 PLSVETAAAPADGS

-83 DDFATLQE
+83 DDFSTLQE

-116 LLDVRGTVNRKYDDL
+116 LMDVRGTVTRKYADL
-131 PADVRVVLDGYASGL
+131 PTDVRAVLAGYASGL
-146 NAYAEA
+146 NAYAA
-152 HPEEVSLAKLFPVN
+152 DHPEEVKLAKLFPVN
-166 GQDIAAGFVLRSP
+166 DQDIAAGFVLRSP

-204 LSGEPVKSSI
+204 LSGEQEKKSV
-214 HPLSPDKLI
+214 HPLSPDKI
-223 NDQTATPVGP
+223 IDDKTVTPVGP

-239 SNAYALAPELS
+239 SNAYAIAPELS

-270 WYELVVHSEE
+270 WYELVVHSDE

-317 YKLTLNDDKD
+317 YKLTLNNSKD

-333 EWKPLEKK
+333 GWKPLEKK

-355 FPQVAYRSIHGP
+355 YPQVAYRSIHGP

-420 ADAQGNIGMYYNAMF
+420 ADAEGNIGMYYNAMF

-490 GDELKRNNFS
+490 GDELKPDNFS
-500 PLLGVEDDQTNRSRR
+500 PLLGVESDETNRSRR

-528 ISDAELWAIKYD
+528 ITDAELWAIKYD

-553 DRIASLDLKD
+553 DRIAALDLKD

-583 KGPADALALM
+583 KGAADALALM

-606 TMPDPRQILEDTVDH
+606 KMPDPRQILEETVDH
-621 LSQYFGQIDPP
+621 LKQYFDRIDPP
-632 MLDVLRMRQGD
+632 MLNVLRMRQGD

-658 TLWDVEEDGRLSVR
+658 TLWDIDEDGRLSVR
-672 HGDSFIMFIE
+672 HGDSFIMFME
-682 WAKDGKVRSR
+682 WAKDGKVYSR
-692 SIQPFGAATTRPDSP
+692 SIQPFGAATTRPESK

-724 WFVPADLE
+724 WFDPKDLE
-732 KHKTSDKVV
+732 KHKKSEKVV
-741 RSTGKTAK
+741 RGN

>member
-1 MVPAERI
+1 MKI
-8 KYVKTLKRLGIGLL
+8 LKRAGLGLL
-22 ALIVLLAIGLAVWE
+22 ILLVLVAIGLAVWE
-36 PMSVAESAPPPEGS
+36 PLSISEPAAPPAAS

-70 ADVAYGVAYAHSE
+70 PDVAYGVAYAHSE
-83 DDFATLQE
+83 DDFSTLQE

-102 LNGSESAPIDYIAA
+102 LNGADSAPIDYIAA
-116 LLDVRGTVNRKYDDL
+116 LLDVRGTVSRKYDDL
-131 PADVRVVLDGYASGL
+131 PADVRALLDGYASGL
-146 NAYAEA
+146 NAYAA
-152 HPEEVSLAKLFPVN
+152 DHPEEVKLAKLFPVN

-179 FFFGIN
+179 FFFGLN
-185 NPIEALVQ
+185 NPVEALVQ

-204 LSGEPVKSSI
+204 LSGEPVKTSV

-223 NDQTATPVGP
+223 DEEAATPVGP

-239 SNAYALAPELS
+239 SNAFALAPKLS

-270 WYELVVHSEE
+270 WYELVVHSDD

-302 LGWTNTVNRPDLVDI
+302 LGWTNTVNRPDLIDI
-317 YKLTLNDDKD
+317 YKLTLNDKKD

-333 EWKPLEKK
+333 QWKPLEKK
-341 RVWLKIK
+341 RVWLKIR

-355 FPQVAYRSIHGP
+355 YPQVAYRSIHGP

-379 YAGIDQLDMLTQYY
+379 YAGIDELDMLTQYY
-393 RINKASNFDE
+393 RINKATSFDE

-415 TNFIY
+415 TNFVY
-420 ADAQGNIGMYYNAMF
+420 ADAAGNIGLYYNAMF
-435 PDRPEGH
+435 PDRPEGY
-442 DWRTVLPGDTSATL
+442 DWRTVLPGDSSAAL
-456 WQGALPFTRVP
+456 WQKTLPFTRVP

-490 GDELKRNNFS
+490 GDELKPDNFS
-500 PLLGVEDDQTNRSRR
+500 PLLGIEDDETNRSRR
-515 SIALLERANADGK
+515 AIALLEKANADGT
-528 ISDAELWAIKYD
+528 ITDSELWAIKYD

-553 DRIASLDLKD
+553 DRIAALDLKD
-563 SAKLLKAQQLL
+563 SAKLLKAQKFL
-574 AQWDWNLDG
+574 AGWDWNLDG

-606 TMPDPRQILEDTVDH
+606 EMPDPRQILKETVDH
-621 LSQYFGQIDPP
+621 LTQYFDRIDPP
-632 MLDVLRMRQGD
+632 MLDVLRLRQGK

-658 TLWDVEEDGRLSVR
+658 TLWDVDEDGRLSVR

-682 WAKDGKVRSR
+682 WTKDGKVHSR
-692 SIQPFGAATTRPDSP
+692 SIQPFGAATTRGDSP

-724 WFVPADLE
+724 WFDPKDLE
-732 KHKTSDKVV
+732 QHKTSDKVV
-741 RSTGKTAK
+741 KSKR

>member
-1 MVPAERI
+1 MVPSKRI

-22 ALIVLLAIGLAVWE
+22 IISVLMAIGLAIWE
-36 PMSVAESAPPPEGS
+36 PMTVEEAAAPPDLS
-50 YEARIVRDEFG
+50 YEARIIRDEFG

-70 ADVAYGVAYAHSE
+70 ADVAYGVAYAHAE
-83 DDFATLQE
+83 DDFSTLQE

-102 LNGSESAPIDYIAA
+102 LNGAASAPIDYIAA
-116 LLDVRGTVNRKYDDL
+116 LLDVRGTVTRKYDDL
-131 PADVRVVLDGYASGL
+131 PEDVRLLLDGYASGL
-146 NAYAEA
+146 NAYAEE
-152 HPEEVSLAKLFPVN
+152 HPEEVRLTKLFPVN

-179 FFFGIN
+179 FFFGLN

-204 LSGEPVKSSI
+204 LSGEPPKPSI
-214 HPLSPDKLI
+214 HPLSPDKI
-223 NDQTATPVGP
+223 VDEKKVTPVGS

-239 SNAYALAPELS
+239 SNAYAVAPERS

-270 WYELVVHSEE
+270 WYELVVHSDQ

-317 YKLTLNDDKD
+317 YRLTLNDKQD

-355 FPQVAYRSIHGP
+355 YPQVAYRSIHGP
-367 VIINDSG
+367 VIMNDSG

-379 YAGIDQLDMLTQYY
+379 YAGIDELDMLTQYY
-393 RINKASNFDE
+393 RINKATNFDE

-420 ADAQGNIGMYYNAMF
+420 ADAAGNIGLYYNAMF
-435 PDRPEGH
+435 PDRPEGY
-442 DWRTVLPGDTSATL
+442 DWRGVLPGDSSKAL
-456 WQGALPFTRVP
+456 WQKTLPFTRVP

-476 VMNANNTPY
+476 VMNSNNTPY

-490 GDELKRNNFS
+490 GDELKPDNFS

-553 DRIASLDLKD
+553 DRISALDLKD
-563 SAKLLKAQQLL
+563 SARLLKAQQLL
-574 AQWDWNLDG
+574 GQWDWNLDG

-600 SHYNRG
+600 AHYNRAKK
-606 TMPDPRQILEDTVDH
+606 PDPRQILEETVDH
-621 LSQYFGQIDPP
+621 LTQYFDRIDPP
-632 MLDVLRMRQGD
+632 MMDVLRMRQGN

-682 WAKDGKVRSR
+682 WAKDRKVHSR

-724 WFVPADLE
+724 RFDPIELE

-741 RSTGKTAK
+741 RSKSLN

>member
-1 MVPAERI
+1 MKI
-8 KYVKTLKRLGIGLL
+8 LKRAGLGLL
-22 ALIVLLAIGLAVWE
+22 ILLVLVAIGLAVWE
-36 PMSVAESAPPPEGS
+36 PLSISEPAAPPAAS

-70 ADVAYGVAYAHSE
+70 PDVAYGVAYAHSE
-83 DDFATLQE
+83 DDFSTLQE

-102 LNGSESAPIDYIAA
+102 LNGADSAPIDYIAA
-116 LLDVRGTVNRKYDDL
+116 LLDVRGTVSRKYDDL
-131 PADVRVVLDGYASGL
+131 PADVRALLDGYASGL
-146 NAYAEA
+146 NAYAA
-152 HPEEVSLAKLFPVN
+152 DHPEEVELAKLFPVN

-179 FFFGIN
+179 FFFGLN
-185 NPIEALVQ
+185 NPVEALVQ

-204 LSGEPVKSSI
+204 LSGEPVKTSV

-223 NDQTATPVGP
+223 DEEATTPVGP

-239 SNAYALAPELS
+239 SNAFALAPELS

-270 WYELVVHSEE
+270 WYELVVHSDE

-302 LGWTNTVNRPDLVDI
+302 LGWTNTVNRPDLIDI
-317 YKLTLNDDKD
+317 YKLTLNDKKD

-333 EWKPLEKK
+333 QWKPLEKK
-341 RVWLKIK
+341 RVWLKIR

-355 FPQVAYRSIHGP
+355 YPQVAYRSIHGP

-379 YAGIDQLDMLTQYY
+379 YAGIDELDMLTQYY
-393 RINKASNFDE
+393 RINKATSFDE

-415 TNFIY
+415 TNFVY
-420 ADAQGNIGMYYNAMF
+420 ADAAGNIGLYYNAMF
-435 PDRPEGH
+435 PDRPEGY
-442 DWRTVLPGDTSATL
+442 DWRTVLPGDSSAAL
-456 WQGALPFTRVP
+456 WQKTLPFTRVP

-490 GDELKRNNFS
+490 GDELKPDNFS
-500 PLLGVEDDQTNRSRR
+500 PLLGIEDDQTNRSRR
-515 SIALLERANADGK
+515 AISLLEKANADGT
-528 ISDAELWAIKYD
+528 ITDAELWAIKYD

-553 DRIASLDLKD
+553 DRIAALDLKD
-563 SAKLLKAQQLL
+563 SAKLLKAQKFL
-574 AQWDWNLDG
+574 AGWDWNLDG

-606 TMPDPRQILEDTVDH
+606 EMPDPRQILKETVDH
-621 LSQYFGQIDPP
+621 LTQYFDRIDPP
-632 MLDVLRMRQGD
+632 MLDVLRLRQGK

-658 TLWDVEEDGRLSVR
+658 TLWDVDEDGRLSVR

-682 WAKDGKVRSR
+682 WTKDGKVHSR
-692 SIQPFGAATTRPDSP
+692 SIQPFGAATTRGDSP

-724 WFVPADLE
+724 WFDPKDLE
-732 KHKTSDKVV
+732 QHKTSDKVV
-741 RSTGKTAK
+741 KSKR

>member
-1 MVPAERI
+1 MKI
-8 KYVKTLKRLGIGLL
+8 LKRAGLGLL
-22 ALIVLLAIGLAVWE
+22 ILLVLVAIGLAVWE
-36 PMSVAESAPPPEGS
+36 PLSISEPAAPPAAS

-70 ADVAYGVAYAHSE
+70 PDVAYGVAYAHSE
-83 DDFATLQE
+83 DDFSTLQE

-102 LNGSESAPIDYIAA
+102 LNGADSAPIDYIAA
-116 LLDVRGTVNRKYDDL
+116 LLDVRGTVSRKYDDL
-131 PADVRVVLDGYASGL
+131 PADVRALLDGYASGL
-146 NAYAEA
+146 NAYAA
-152 HPEEVSLAKLFPVN
+152 DHPEEVKLAKLFPVN

-179 FFFGIN
+179 FFFGLN
-185 NPIEALVQ
+185 NPVEALVQ

-204 LSGEPVKSSI
+204 LSGEPVKTSV

-223 NDQTATPVGP
+223 DEEAATPVGP

-239 SNAYALAPELS
+239 SNAFALAPKLS

-270 WYELVVHSEE
+270 WYELVVHSDD

-302 LGWTNTVNRPDLVDI
+302 LGWTNTVNRPDLIDI
-317 YKLTLNDDKD
+317 YKLTLNDKKD

-333 EWKPLEKK
+333 QWKPLEKK
-341 RVWLKIK
+341 RVWLKIR

-355 FPQVAYRSIHGP
+355 YPQVAYRSIHGP

-379 YAGIDQLDMLTQYY
+379 YAGIDELDMLTQYY
-393 RINKASNFDE
+393 RINKATNFDE

-420 ADAQGNIGMYYNAMF
+420 ADAQGNIGLYYNAMF
-435 PDRPEGH
+435 PDRPEGY
-442 DWRTVLPGDTSATL
+442 DWRTVLPGDSSAAL
-456 WQGALPFTRVP
+456 WQKTLPFTRVP

-490 GDELKRNNFS
+490 GDELKPDNFS
-500 PLLGVEDDQTNRSRR
+500 PLLGIEDDETNRSRR
-515 SIALLERANADGK
+515 AIALLEKANADGT
-528 ISDAELWAIKYD
+528 ITDSELWAIKYD

-553 DRIASLDLKD
+553 DRIAALDLKD
-563 SAKLLKAQQLL
+563 SAKLLKAQKFL
-574 AQWDWNLDG
+574 AGWDWNLDG

-606 TMPDPRQILEDTVDH
+606 EMPDPRQILKETVDH
-621 LSQYFGQIDPP
+621 LTQYFDRIDPP
-632 MLDVLRMRQGD
+632 MLDVLRLRQGK

-658 TLWDVEEDGRLSVR
+658 TLWDVDEDGRLSVR

-682 WAKDGKVRSR
+682 WTKDGKVHSR
-692 SIQPFGAATTRPDSP
+692 SIQPFGAATTRGDSP

-724 WFVPADLE
+724 WFDPKDLE
-732 KHKTSDKVV
+732 QHKTSDKVV
-741 RSTGKTAK
+741 KSKR

>member
-1 MVPAERI
+1 M
-8 KYVKTLKRLGIGLL
+8 KTLKRTGIGL
-22 ALIVLLAIGLAVWE
+22 IIIIIGIAIGLMVWE
-36 PMSVAESAPPPEGS
+36 PLSVTESAPPPARA

-83 DDFATLQE
+83 DDFSTLQE

-102 LNGSESAPIDYIAA
+102 LNGADSAPIDYIAA
-116 LLDVRGTVNRKYDDL
+116 LLDVRGTVSRKYDSL
-131 PADVRVVLDGYASGL
+131 PADVRAVLAGYASGL
-146 NAYAEA
+146 NAYAKD
-152 HPEEVSLAKLFPVN
+152 HPEEVKLAKLFPVN

-179 FFFGIN
+179 FFFGLN
-185 NPIEALVQ
+185 NPVQALVE

-204 LSGEPVKSSI
+204 LTGQPDKKSV
-214 HPLSPDKLI
+214 HPLSPDKMI
-223 NDQTATPVGP
+223 EEKPATPVGS

-239 SNAYALAPELS
+239 SNAYALAPSLS

-270 WYELVVHSEE
+270 WYELVVHSDE

-317 YKLTLNDDKD
+317 YKLTLNDKKD

-355 FPQVAYRSIHGP
+355 YPQIAYRSVHGP
-367 VIINDSG
+367 VIMNDSG

-379 YAGIDQLDMLTQYY
+379 YAGIDELDMLTQYY
-393 RINKASNFDE
+393 RINKAKNFDQ

-420 ADAQGNIGMYYNAMF
+420 ADAEGNIGLYYNAMF
-435 PDRPEGH
+435 PDRPEGY
-442 DWRTVLPGDTSATL
+442 DWRGVLPGDTSKAL
-456 WQGALPFTRVP
+456 WQKTLPFTRVP
-467 ALVNPASGY
+467 AIVNPASGY

-490 GDELKRNNFS
+490 GDELKPDNFS
-500 PLLGVEDDQTNRSRR
+500 PLLGIEDDETNRSRR
-515 SIALLERANADGK
+515 SIALLEEASSDGK

-540 TGYEKAGYAKDWL
+540 TGYEKAGYAQDWL
-553 DRIASLDLKD
+553 ERIAALDLTD

-574 AQWDWNLDG
+574 GQWDWNLDG

-600 SHYNRG
+600 SHYQRG
-606 TMPDPRQILEDTVDH
+606 EMPDPRQILEETVDH
-621 LSQYFGQIDPP
+621 LTQFFGQIDPP
-632 MLDVLRMRQGD
+632 MMDVLRMRQGD

-658 TLWDVEEDGRLSVR
+658 TLWDVDEDGRLSVR

-682 WAKDGKVRSR
+682 WGKDGKVRSR
-692 SIQPFGAATTRPDSP
+692 SIQPFGAATTRTDSP

-724 WFVPADLE
+724 WFDPKDLE

-741 RSTGKTAK
+741 RSGNK

>member
-1 MVPAERI
+1 MRLPERK
-8 KYVKTLKRLGIGLL
+8 KYVKTLKRVGIGLL
-22 ALIVLLAIGLAVWE
+22 ILVALVATGLAIWE
-36 PMSVAESAPPPEGS
+36 PLSVTEASEPPERA
-50 YEARIVRDEFG
+50 YQARIVRDEFG
-61 VPHIFGKTD
+61 VPHIFGTTD
-70 ADVAYGVAYAHSE
+70 ADVAYGVAYAHAE

-102 LNGSESAPIDYIAA
+102 LNGADSAPIDYIAA
-116 LLDVRGTVNRKYDDL
+116 LLDVRGTVTRKYGDL
-131 PADVRVVLDGYASGL
+131 PQDVRAVLSGYASGL
-146 NAYAEA
+146 NRYAA
-152 HPEEVSLAKLFPVN
+152 DHPEEVELAKLFPVN

-193 NKPLPREGGPR
+193 NKPLPREGGPH
-204 LSGEPVKSSI
+204 LSDEPVKTSI

-223 NDQTATPVGP
+223 EEDSATPVGR

-239 SNAYALAPELS
+239 SNAYAIAPDRS

-270 WYELVVHSEE
+270 WYELVVHSEQ

-333 EWKPLEKK
+333 QWKPLEKK

-355 FPQVAYRSIHGP
+355 YPQIAYRSIHGP
-367 VIINDSG
+367 VIMNDSG

-379 YAGIDQLDMLTQYY
+379 YAGIDELDMLTQYY
-393 RINKASNFDE
+393 RINKATNFDE

-420 ADAQGNIGMYYNAMF
+420 ADAKGNIGMYYNAMF
-435 PDRPEGH
+435 PDRPEGY
-442 DWRTVLPGDTSATL
+442 DWRTILPGDTSDTL
-456 WQGALPFTRVP
+456 WQGTLPFTRVP

-490 GDELKRNNFS
+490 GDELKPDNFS
-500 PLLGVEDDQTNRSRR
+500 SLLGVENDETNRSRR
-515 SIALLERANADGK
+515 SIALLEKANADGK
-528 ISDAELWAIKYD
+528 ITDAELWAVKYD
-540 TGYEKAGYAKDWL
+540 TGYEKAGYAKNWL
-553 DRIASLDLKD
+553 DRIGALNLKD

-583 KGPADALALM
+583 KGAADALALM

-606 TMPDPRQILEDTVDH
+606 KMPDPRQILEETVDH
-621 LSQYFGQIDPP
+621 LTQYFGKIDPP
-632 MLDVLRMRQGD
+632 MMNVLRMRQGT

-658 TLWDVEEDGRLSVR
+658 TLWDVDEDGRLSVR
-672 HGDSFIMFIE
+672 HGDSFIMFME
-682 WAKDGKVRSR
+682 WAKDGKVHSR

-724 WFVPADLE
+724 WFDPKDLE
-732 KHKTSDKVV
+732 KHKTSDKRV
-741 RSTGKTAK
+741 GGN